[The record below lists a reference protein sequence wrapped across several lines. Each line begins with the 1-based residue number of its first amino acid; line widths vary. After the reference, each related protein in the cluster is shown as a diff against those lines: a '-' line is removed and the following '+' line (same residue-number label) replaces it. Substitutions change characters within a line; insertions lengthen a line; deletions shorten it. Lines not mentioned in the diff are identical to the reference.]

1 MIMERSTHLYGSY
14 AVYQKDVEYEVEKDI
29 CLALVL
35 SLTDAELIVSQAPE
49 ARYYIAVDIFVENI
63 GA

>member
-1 MIMERSTHLYGSY
+1 MIMERSTHLFGSY
-14 AVYQKDVEYEVEKDI
+14 AVYQKDVENEDEKDI

-35 SLTDAELIVSQAPE
+35 SLTDAELIVSQVPE
-49 ARYYIAVDIFVENI
+49 SRYYIAVDNYVENI